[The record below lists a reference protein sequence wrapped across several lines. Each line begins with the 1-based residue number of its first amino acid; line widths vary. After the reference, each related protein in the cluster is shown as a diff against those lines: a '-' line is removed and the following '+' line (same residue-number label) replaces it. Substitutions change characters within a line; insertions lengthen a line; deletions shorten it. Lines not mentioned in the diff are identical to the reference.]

1 MIGQMGH
8 HVLAALALLCAGLEG
23 VTLEM
28 PE

>member
-1 MIGQMGH
+1 MVVQMRNH
-8 HVLAALALLCAGLEG
+8 LLAALALLRAGLEG